1 MKARRRSGPVAR
13 LLGALLPGAAMAVAV
28 SAAATAAAAPVAAAT
43 VAVATAAAAPADVAF
58 TPATSAA
65 PATAVAAS
73 ADEARV
79 DERRR
84 EGWGPVSL
92 PFSEQR
98 DLRSQATGRTYR
110 IFVSQPPG
118 EAPPDGF
125 PVVYV
130 LDGNAYFPALSL
142 QAHALGQR
150 PDPSLR
156 EAVLVVGIG
165 YPADALVDIPTR
177 AEDYTPPA
185 PDAAQS
191 GDRLASRHGGAER
204 FLDFIEHELK
214 PRIAAR
220 YRVDPARQ
228 TLFGHSYGGLFTLYT
243 LFTRPQAFQAYVA
256 ASPSIWWN
264 RGYLLGL
271 VPRLARATYP
281 PVRLLLSVGGAE
293 QPAPGAPL
301 ATPRDRHLAER
312 RMVDNAR
319 ELAAALAGMPGLQ
332 VRLHIEP
339 DADHA
344 ANGLLTA
351 PRVLDFAR
359 QPGAPR

>member
-28 SAAATAAAAPVAAAT
+28 AAGAGAAPVA
-43 VAVATAAAAPADVAF
+43 VAPADAAPADVAF
-58 TPATSAA
+58 TPASAA
-65 PATAVAAS
+65 AATAAIAT

-271 VPRLARATYP
+271 VPRLARATHP

-319 ELAAALAGMPGLQ
+319 ELAATLAGMPGLQ